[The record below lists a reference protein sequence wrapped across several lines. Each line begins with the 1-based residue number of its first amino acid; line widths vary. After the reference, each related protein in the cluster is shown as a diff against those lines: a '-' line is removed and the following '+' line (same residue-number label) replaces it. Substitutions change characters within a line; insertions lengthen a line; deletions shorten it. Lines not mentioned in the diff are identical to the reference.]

1 MLKMKQL
8 FPRST
13 ARNQKQMKPLPTTK
27 APMLHTPSYLS
38 NDDSIIQSSFNHDEL
53 IKQMEKKNNNIR
65 CKIETSFSHEI
76 KKKLRQKITA
86 LMNTLDQHIIV
97 FQTRI
102 LHTIKNLA
110 HQLVISTTQNTTNQT
125 QAITPF
131 TNIH

>member
-53 IKQMEKKNNNIR
+53 IKQMEKKTTTYVAKSKLHSVMKSKRNYD
-65 CKIETSFSHEI
+65 
-76 KKKLRQKITA
+76 KKLP
-86 LMNTLDQHIIV
+86 H
-97 FQTRI
+97 
-102 LHTIKNLA
+102 
-110 HQLVISTTQNTTNQT
+110 S
-125 QAITPF
+125 
-131 TNIH
+131 